1 MNRFLTRIQPLAPI
15 IIRLG
20 MGVVFLFF
28 SYYQFSDASAWTGY
42 VPHAVVA
49 LFGGNATMLVLLN
62 AWFELIAGLSLL
74 AGFQTRIVSLLLALH
89 LFGITATIG
98 ISPLGVRDL
107 GLAVATLSIA
117 FAGPD
122 TISID
127 KKFAKKAN
135 IEMTDEPPFTQT
147 DQLPIR
153 SDQARPSLPRRI

>member
-42 VPHAVVA
+42 VPHSVVA
-49 LFGGNATMLVLLN
+49 IFGGNATMLVLLN
-62 AWFELIAGLSLL
+62 AWFELVAGLSLL

-107 GLAVATLSIA
+107 GLAVATLSIV

-122 TISID
+122 MISLD
-127 KKFAKKAN
+127 RKFTKKAA
-135 IEMTDEPPFTQT
+135 IEVGSEPVIDAQPQQDIT
-147 DQLPIR
+147 
-153 SDQARPSLPRRI
+153 RPQMPRRI